1 MKEKSRNLVASVRQ
15 RLLNLSQERGEDP
28 NLVFIRYALERF
40 LYRLS
45 RSRQSSKFILKGAGC
60 CCLSWRPSRDQVS
73 ADSYLPMVSRD
84 DTKSMVP
91 SPQISGAKLLS
102 SLK

>member
-28 NLVFIRYALERF
+28 NLIFIRYALERF

-45 RSRQSSKFILKGAGC
+45 RSRQSGKFILKGA
-60 CCLSWRPSRDQVS
+60 RPMGLRQAAGYGSFS
-73 ADSYLPMVSRD
+73 P
-84 DTKSMVP
+84 SMSTGVL
-91 SPQISGAKLLS
+91 IFKTNRFFI
-102 SLK
+102 

>member
-28 NLVFIRYALERF
+28 NLIFIRYALERF

-45 RSRQSSKFILKGAGC
+45 RSRQSGKFILKGARPMGLRQAAGYGSFFLR
-60 CCLSWRPSRDQVS
+60 CLPVYSFS
-73 ADSYLPMVSRD
+73 
-84 DTKSMVP
+84 KVP
-91 SPQISGAKLLS
+91 HF
-102 SLK
+102 SLEPFHLFDIIGYDN